1 MRHAIAAGGLWEI
14 RAIGERRIKPTVGFE
29 PTTTGLQNQSTENT
43 SLDDTITCESAKAP
57 LTPQLTPK
65 SRKQGE
71 TDTGKQGED
80 LAEIVAAWPELL
92 KPIRSVILTLIRAS
106 IDKQE
111 S

>member
-1 MRHAIAAGGLWEI
+1 
-14 RAIGERRIKPTVGFE
+14 
-29 PTTTGLQNQSTENT
+29 
-43 SLDDTITCESAKAP
+43 